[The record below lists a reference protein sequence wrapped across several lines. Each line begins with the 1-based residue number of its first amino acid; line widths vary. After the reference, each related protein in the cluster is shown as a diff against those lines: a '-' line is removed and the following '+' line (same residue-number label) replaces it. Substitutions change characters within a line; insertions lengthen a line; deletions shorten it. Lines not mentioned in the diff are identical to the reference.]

1 MGQKPDLLTKYNEKL
16 IFEKLLKY
24 SRFWPIVKDETFQ
37 IYFLSYFQSLWAKM
51 IEVWWKIVF
60 KVGHF
65 VLEITSSF
73 HYGPIS

>member
-1 MGQKPDLLTKYNEKL
+1 
-16 IFEKLLKY
+16 
-24 SRFWPIVKDETFQ
+24 
-37 IYFLSYFQSLWAKM
+37 M

-73 HYGPIS
+73 HYGPIYLKKWLQYSKNITSLHYGPKSKLFDQNTAKRPFLTD